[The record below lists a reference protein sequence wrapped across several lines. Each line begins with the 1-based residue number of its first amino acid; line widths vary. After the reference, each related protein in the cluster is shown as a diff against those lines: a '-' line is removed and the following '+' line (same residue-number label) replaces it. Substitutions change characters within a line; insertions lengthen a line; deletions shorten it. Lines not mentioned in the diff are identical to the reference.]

1 MVYPPRLLLSFNGLR
16 TDGKYAMPANPDFL
30 AESPP
35 TAHRPLIQLARVDK
49 VYANGTEAVR
59 DVNLS
64 IGSAQFVSLLGPS
77 GCGKST
83 LLRMIAGLGN
93 VSRGEIHWP
102 QARYDSRGNP
112 ERNLGFVFQEPT
124 LMPWATVFQNV
135 YLPLKLKGVSRERAE
150 QPIREVLETV
160 GLEQFAQAYPRE
172 LSGGMKMR
180 VSIARA
186 LVTHPSVMLMDEP
199 FAALD
204 EITRFRLN
212 NDLLHLW
219 AGHEWTVIFV
229 THSVYESVYLSNRIV
244 VLAARPGRIIAD
256 IPIEAPYP
264 RDENYRTSEL
274 YNRYCRQV
282 SAELHRAMGD

>member
-1 MVYPPRLLLSFNGLR
+1 
-16 TDGKYAMPANPDFL
+16 MPANPEFRADDP
-30 AESPP
+30 A
-35 TAHRPLIQLARVDK
+35 TVHRPLIQLSRVDK

-59 DVNLS
+59 GVDLD
-64 IGSAQFVSLLGPS
+64 IGGAQFVSLLGPS

-83 LLRMIAGLGN
+83 LLRMIAGLGG
-93 VSRGEIHWP
+93 VTRGEIHWP
-102 QARYDSRGNP
+102 QSRYDARGNP

-135 YLPLKLKGVSRERAE
+135 YLPLKLKGISREQAE
-150 QPIREVLETV
+150 QPIRQVLETV
-160 GLEQFAQAYPRE
+160 GLEQFGQAYPRQ

-212 NDLLHLW
+212 DDLLHLW

-256 IPIEAPYP
+256 IPIDAPYP
-264 RDENYRTSEL
+264 RDEDYRTSET
-274 YNRYCRQV
+274 YNHYCRQV
-282 SAELHRAMGD
+282 SAALHRAMGD